1 MKPIRWELGSYMA
14 ANSKWLPGAF
24 FMVWGVALAIIF
36 VRELCAEGWR
46 LLRKN
51 LLPAKTFEPSQL
63 QRDQMLQDPRVRA
76 ALIGKMPRP
85 APSDATDRPPSDG

>member
-46 LLRKN
+46 LLRKH
-51 LLPAKTFEPSQL
+51 LLPVKVVEL
-63 QRDQMLQDPRVRA
+63 ERLRRDQMLQDPRVRA

-85 APSDATDRPPSDG
+85 APSAARDHPPSDE

>member
-14 ANSKWLPGAF
+14 ANSKVLHGAF

-46 LLRKN
+46 LLRKS
-51 LLPAKTFEPSQL
+51 LRPAKAAQPAQL

-76 ALIGKMPRP
+76 ALIGKVPRP
-85 APSDATDRPPSDG
+85 APPSAKDRPPSDG